1 MRIYI
6 IIAIIKRFYYIYAYD
21 IYFYYLF
28 IFSMEISSLIINE
41 YTVKLLHV
49 KWPIIFKWF
58 HVL

>member
-1 MRIYI
+1 MKIYI
-6 IIAIIKRFYYIYAYD
+6 IIAIIKRFYYMCTYN

-28 IFSMEISSLIINE
+28 IFSIAISSLIINE

-49 KWPIIFKWF
+49 KWPITFRWF